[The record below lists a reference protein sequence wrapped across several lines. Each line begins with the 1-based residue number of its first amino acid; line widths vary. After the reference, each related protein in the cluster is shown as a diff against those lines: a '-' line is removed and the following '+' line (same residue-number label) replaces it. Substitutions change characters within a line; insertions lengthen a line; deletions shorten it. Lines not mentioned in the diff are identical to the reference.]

1 MIKYAILLACAA
13 AIGCGSEDNP
23 ASSSHSGQV
32 DAGVDR
38 SVASDGDAGDTSA
51 AHGGSGGIGGSSGDE
66 ARSPA
71 ADGGAAAPAAE
82 HDAAGSG
89 EAGSGGTSTPDT
101 SSGGASASDSTAELF
116 DPEKLPRFDITL
128 SDDAQAALGT
138 APETYV
144 KGTLKYGDTTLQ
156 DVGIRIKG
164 EASLRTLNSKTAFK
178 IKLDEFVAKQ
188 ALLGMHGI
196 TLNNMVQDPS
206 FIAERLTYQ
215 VYRAANLPAPRCN
228 NALVYVNGDF
238 FGVYANVET
247 EDKPFLR
254 RWFTSDAGNLY
265 EDGQSDFTPGN
276 ESSFDLETNESKND
290 RSDLTALISA
300 IDTAKVDTYL
310 ADLDATLDTEHFL
323 RYTALEAAVNQWDGY
338 SYTYFEPNNFRI
350 YHDPSSGKFRF
361 IPWGMDL
368 SMKPFDSTRANIQ
381 LFTIGP
387 YEGTEGA
394 RAAGG
399 LIFKRCLDSSTCK
412 SHYASIV
419 REMMTVYDGQKL
431 ADAAAH
437 HYAQIKDHVYDDYRK
452 EVSNAEFEAGYQSV
466 LTTIANRTSVMK
478 DELDKAGF

>member
-1 MIKYAILLACAA
+1 MRKYAILLACAA
-13 AIGCGSEDNP
+13 AIGCGSEDEP
-23 ASSSHSGQV
+23 AGSSHAAQV
-32 DAGVDR
+32 DAGASE
-38 SVASDGDAGDTSA
+38 SVANDVDAGDTGA
-51 AHGGSGGIGGSSGDE
+51 AHGGSGGTGGTSDQAGSPAVDGGNTSPAAGHGAASSGD
-66 ARSPA
+66 
-71 ADGGAAAPAAE
+71 G
-82 HDAAGSG
+82 GSG
-89 EAGSGGTSTPDT
+89 STN
-101 SSGGASASDSTAELF
+101 SVGASAPDSTAELF

-128 SDDAQAALGT
+128 SDDAQASLGT
-138 APETYV
+138 APTTYV

-164 EASLRTLNSKTAFK
+164 EASMRTLNSKTAFK
-178 IKLDEFVAKQ
+178 IKLDQFVAKQ
-188 ALLGMHGI
+188 HLLGMHGL

-215 VYRAANLPAPRCN
+215 VYRAAKLPAPRCN
-228 NALVYVNGDF
+228 NALVYINGDF

-276 ESSFDLETNESKND
+276 EASFDLKTNKTKND
-290 RSDLTALISA
+290 RSDLTALITA
-300 IDTAKVDTYL
+300 IAAAKDDTYL
-310 ADLDATLDTEHFL
+310 ADLDATLDTEQYL

-338 SYTYFEPNNFRI
+338 SYGYFGPNNFLI

-361 IPWGMDL
+361 IPWGMDM
-368 SMKPFDSTRANIQ
+368 SMKPFDSTRANIE

-387 YEGTEGA
+387 YEGKEGA

-399 LIFKRCLDSSTCK
+399 LIFKRCLESSTCK
-412 SHYASIV
+412 SHYAPIV
-419 REMMTVYDGQKL
+419 REMMAVYDGQKL

-452 EVSNAEFEAGYQSV
+452 EVSNAEFEAAYQSV